1 MLKFGVPLALA
12 LLLGV
17 FLFVGLQ
24 RDPSYVPSPLI
35 GKQAPEFTL
44 PSLHD
49 PAYPVASK
57 ELAGKAWV
65 LNVWGTWCS
74 GCRQEHDALMAIART
89 GRCCSSTS
97 RP

>member
-12 LLLGV
+12 MLLGV

-44 PSLHD
+44 ASLQD
-49 PAYPVASK
+49 PNYPVASK
-57 ELAGKAWV
+57 ELAGKTWV
-65 LNVWGTWCS
+65 LNADQRGSADRAGLEGRQCS
-74 GCRQEHDALMAIART
+74 GAAMAERA
-89 GRCCSSTS
+89 G
-97 RP
+97 

>member
-12 LLLGV
+12 MLLGV

-44 PSLHD
+44 PS
-49 PAYPVASK
+49 ASASR
-57 ELAGKAWV
+57 E
-65 LNVWGTWCS
+65 S
-74 GCRQEHDALMAIART
+74 G
-89 GRCCSSTS
+89 
-97 RP
+97 